1 MFLTFPVEFHM
12 DKIFYI
18 NRSWWESSVTV
29 SSAVVSIVEEMEASD
44 PFVFVTCCLLAVSVL
59 THSFSEFIIKE
70 KNVLELVFSPES
82 LKMQHT

>member
-29 SSAVVSIVEEMEASD
+29 SSAVVSIVEDMEASD
-44 PFVFVTCCLLAVSVL
+44 PFVFVTSC
-59 THSFSEFIIKE
+59 
-70 KNVLELVFSPES
+70 
-82 LKMQHT
+82 